1 MDRIFYP
8 KSIVIVGLSTKAN
21 NIPRLVLENCLRWGY
36 GGRVFGVNPRFE
48 EPYVS
53 GVRMYRDIEEL
64 PEIPDLAVCLI
75 PARFIPESVEKC
87 GKLGITRMAILS
99 GGFSEFGEEGKK
111 LSELVLTTARKYGVR
126 LMGPNC
132 LSVANTANGLCIP
145 FIPIHPPAKGGMS
158 MISQSGGVG
167 LMLWNLL
174 ADEYV
179 GMAKFISIGNRLDLD
194 ETDFLEYLVDD
205 PETSTI
211 CMYLESMSRG
221 SRFIEIARKSKKPI
235 IVYKSNTTSAG
246 ARAAMS
252 HTSSLSSNEDVI
264 DAAFE
269 EAGVI
274 RIHHYADLVAVVKAF
289 YLPPMRGK
297 RIVVMSP
304 AGGFSVIGGDLCE
317 KAGFEFADPG
327 EEFFRS
333 LSKFANAGVIK
344 FSNPLDTGDIYDPK
358 MVAHV
363 ISEIMHNDKVDGAI
377 YIGQK
382 PRMPEGENVFR
393 NMFLTDLS
401 KDVYG
406 AMLSS
411 GKPFG
416 VCLYGMS
423 DYLHLVKE
431 YSPYPVFNSPE
442 EMVRAL
448 AYQQNWHSGMN
459 LVKDS
464 QPVHSPFNRDV
475 LHTWLEGRDGAL
487 GEEVLELLHLAGI
500 TGAVSNIAENEAEA
514 VKLAL
519 EIGFPVVMK
528 VVSPDALHK
537 TEAGGVVMGIED
549 EEGVKNTFSSIRRNL
564 EEYKK
569 GARFHGI
576 RVQKM
581 AAHGHD
587 MFIGGKFDPS
597 FGPVVVFGFGGIY
610 VEIFKDVCSCLCPA
624 GPSTVR
630 KKIESLK
637 SYAMLKG
644 TRGLGEADVEAY
656 VDAIVRVS
664 WLLFQ
669 FPQIKEL
676 DVNPIRL
683 FQKGSGISAL
693 DARMS
698 IVKE

>member
-1 MDRIFYP
+1 MEKIFYP
-8 KSIVIVGLSTKAN
+8 KSIVIIGLSAKPH

-36 GGRVFGVNPRFE
+36 GGRVFGVNPKID

-53 GVRMYRDIEEL
+53 GVRMYRDVEDL
-64 PEIPDLAVCLI
+64 PEVPDLAVCLI
-75 PARFIPESVEKC
+75 PARFVPESIEKC
-87 GKLGITRMAILS
+87 GKLGISRVAILS
-99 GGFSEFGEEGKK
+99 GGFSEFGQEGKN
-111 LSELVLTTARKYGVR
+111 LSNLVLNTAREYGVR

-174 ADEYV
+174 SDEYV

-194 ETDFLEYLVDD
+194 ETDFLEYLLQD

-211 CMYLESMSRG
+211 CMYLESMSNG
-221 SRFIEIARKSKKPI
+221 SRFIEIAKKADKPI
-235 IVYKSNTTSAG
+235 VVYKSNTTSAG

-252 HTSSLSSNEDVI
+252 HTSSLSSDEDVI

-269 EAGVI
+269 DAGII
-274 RIHHYADLVAVVKAF
+274 RIHNYADLVAVVKAF
-289 YLPPMRGK
+289 HLPPMKGK
-297 RIVVMSP
+297 KIVVMSP
-304 AGGFSVIGGDLCE
+304 AGGFAVIGGDLCE

-327 EEFFRS
+327 EEFFKG

-382 PRMPEGENVFR
+382 PRMPEGDNVFR
-393 NMFLTDLS
+393 DMFLTDLS

-416 VCLYGMS
+416 VCLYGLS

-448 AYQQNWHSGMN
+448 AFQQRWHSLIPLAHEEYPTN
-459 LVKDS
+459 KYFDKNSLQKWID
-464 QPVHSPFNRDV
+464 
-475 LHTWLEGRDGAL
+475 GRDGAI
-487 GEEVLELLHLAGI
+487 GEDSLELLRMAGVSVAASHVAKSEDD
-500 TGAVSNIAENEAEA
+500 AVMIAQQ
-514 VKLAL
+514 
-519 EIGFPVVMK
+519 IGYPVVMK

-537 TEAGGVVMGIED
+537 TEVGGVIVDIGD
-549 EEGVKNTFSSIRRNL
+549 DGGVRKSFSLIHRNL
-564 EEYKK
+564 EQFKK
-569 GARFHGI
+569 DAVFNGI

-581 AAHGHD
+581 ANDGHD
-587 MFIGGKFDPS
+587 MFVGGKFDPS
-597 FGPVVVFGFGGIY
+597 FGPIIVFGFGGIY
-610 VEIFKDVCSCLCPA
+610 VEIFRDVCTCLCPA
-624 GPSTVR
+624 TVSTVR

-637 SYAMLKG
+637 SYSILKG
-644 TRGLGEADVEAY
+644 TRGMKPVDIDGY
-656 VDAIVRVS
+656 VDSIVTIS
-664 WLLFQ
+664 WILAE

-676 DVNPIRL
+676 DVNPMRL
-683 FQKGSGISAL
+683 LKDGSGVCAL
-693 DARMS
+693 DARMA
-698 IVKE
+698 IDR